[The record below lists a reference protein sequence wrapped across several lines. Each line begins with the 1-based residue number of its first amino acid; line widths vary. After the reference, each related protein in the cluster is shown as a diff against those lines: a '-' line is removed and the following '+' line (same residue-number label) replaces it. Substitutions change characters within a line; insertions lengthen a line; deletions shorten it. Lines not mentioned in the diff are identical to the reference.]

1 MKSALFV
8 LVRKFR
14 RNFDG
19 SISTTFGI
27 IAPILLV
34 VVGATYDTSQ
44 MNNMKGQAQL
54 VADVIGLNASIY
66 VKNNDGPPSNDEQG
80 FIHNQWYDAS
90 DLDLSFGDG
99 IKNNNE
105 TRFRVIYDDVAEEAI
120 VEVESKIIPIFMQ
133 AFGYPKIEFT
143 TLSTV
148 KYAKKAYSNPASI
161 FLVIDNS
168 GSMAFDDIP
177 MDYQYAPQ
185 PEAAKP
191 RVDGLKTELK
201 SFSDHLSKVIVPDPN
216 KPDIKYLRMGMT
228 AFNSNIIDSR
238 TVSPFWGTISNS
250 DINSMDAD
258 GGTVPTQALA
268 KVQSWMTGEDK
279 KHENMNGIE
288 EPLKYVVLMADGANN
303 STSVDAQSLSYCNTL
318 KNDGV
323 EIFTIGFALEP
334 GYFYTGVWG
343 EKYNSPI
350 YYISPTVKDRA
361 QTFLN
366 SCASSDNHFLL
377 AEDADALKAAFDK
390 IGAQIVEDAVR
401 ISK

>member
-1 MKSALFV
+1 MKFALLT
-8 LVRKFR
+8 LVQTYRK
-14 RNFDG
+14 NLDA
-19 SISTTFGI
+19 SISTILGI
-27 IAPILLV
+27 TAPILLLI
-34 VVGATYDTSQ
+34 VGVTYDTSQ
-44 MNNMKGQAQL
+44 MINMKGQAQL

-66 VKNNDGPPSNDEQG
+66 VKNNDGPPTEEQEG
-80 FIHNQWYDAS
+80 FIHNQWYDAN
-90 DLDLSFGDG
+90 DMDLSFGDG
-99 IKNNNE
+99 IKNNNK
-105 TRFRVIYDDVAEEAI
+105 TRFRVIYDEIAEEAV
-120 VEVESKIIPIFMQ
+120 VEVDTKIVPVFMQ
-133 AFGYPKIEFT
+133 AFGYPKIAFT

-177 MDYQYAPQ
+177 MDYKYGPQ
-185 PEAAKP
+185 PEAANP
-191 RVDGLKTELK
+191 RINGLKTELK
-201 SFSDHLSKVIVPDPN
+201 SFSDHLSKVIVPNPN
-216 KPDIKYLRMGMT
+216 EPDVKYLRMGMT
-228 AFNSNIIDSR
+228 TFNSNIINSR
-238 TVSPFWGTISNS
+238 TVNPFWGTISNG
-250 DINSMDAD
+250 DINGMDAD

-279 KHENMNGIE
+279 RHDAMNGNE

-303 STSVDAQSLSYCNTL
+303 SASVDAQSLSYCNTL

-361 QTFLN
+361 QKFLKN
-366 SCASSDNHFLL
+366 CASSDNHFLL
-377 AEDADALKAAFDK
+377 AEDADALKAAFDV
-390 IGAQIVEDAVR
+390 IGALIIEDAVR
-401 ISK
+401 VSK